1 MRRNNVRSEEEI
13 HQLFE
18 AILSLQTKDEC
29 YDFFSDLC
37 TVNEVKTM
45 ALRLEVAKQ
54 LLEGATY
61 LDIIEETHKGS
72 AIIFRVKNCL
82 NHGRGGFRTIL
93 ERLNRHGK
101 QP

>member
-13 HQLFE
+13 RQLFE

-61 LDIIEETHKGS
+61 LDIIEETQKGS
-72 AIIFRVKNCL
+72 AIIFRVKSCL
-82 NHGRGGFRTIL
+82 NHGRGGFRTLL
-93 ERLNRHGK
+93 ERLNKRGQ